1 MSRTGPGHSAFFRFA
16 VLLPLLISLV
26 AGLIFVPIYREAVG
40 HIASEVRSA
49 IERESWDLEVEF
61 HENGIDGLIDELD
74 KRTERELDPRTI
86 YLLVDNR
93 DQVLAG
99 NLARW
104 PAAVPRLDHSWA
116 QFEAEDG
123 EHAEGQVFQLFGGR
137 SLLVGRR
144 SPLASF
150 DEHLALQLGVAVIA
164 VFLLSA
170 LAAAWF
176 TSRMRKRLAGLAM
189 DAEAIR
195 GGDLGRRLVISPRH
209 DEIDTLAD
217 RFNRTFA
224 DLERLVDGTRQVSSH
239 LAHDL
244 RRPLQAARQRLEE
257 LANSHSLDADAEQ
270 TIQASIG
277 EIDTLLAT
285 FAALL
290 RLARLQAGGFERS
303 ERQIALDQIV
313 ADAVEM
319 YQPVAA
325 DIGREIH
332 TRVQPTSLRGD
343 RHLWFQLLQNLIENA
358 LNHGAGQIDIELDP
372 KQGLSVRDHG
382 PGVSPD
388 QLARLGE
395 RFYRAD
401 PARSSPGFGIGLAL
415 AAAIAEHHHARLSFE
430 NANPGLRARVAWDAG
445 S

>member
-1 MSRTGPGHSAFFRFA
+1 MARTGPGHSAFFRFA

-40 HIASEVRSA
+40 HIGSEVRSA

-86 YLLVDNR
+86 YLLTDSR
-93 DQVLAG
+93 DEVLAG
-99 NLARW
+99 NLAAW
-104 PAAVPRLDHSWA
+104 PVAVPREDHSWA
-116 QFEAEDG
+116 QFQTEDG

-150 DEHLALQLGVAVIA
+150 DEHLALQLGVAVVA

-195 GGDLGRRLVISPRH
+195 GGDLGRRLVISPRK

-244 RRPLQAARQRLEE
+244 RRPLQAARQRLDE
-257 LANSHSLDADAEQ
+257 LANRHTLDTDAEQ
-270 TIQASIG
+270 AIQASIG

-303 ERQIALDQIV
+303 ERQIDLAQIV

-325 DIGREIH
+325 DVGREIEI
-332 TRVQPTSLRGD
+332 TVQPLNLRGD

-358 LNHGAGQIDIELDP
+358 INHGAGTVEIELNP
-372 KQGLSVRDHG
+372 EAGLCVRDHG
-382 PGVSPD
+382 PGVSD
-388 QLARLGE
+388 DLLERLGE
-395 RFYRAD
+395 RFFRAD
-401 PARSSPGFGIGLAL
+401 PARSAPGFGIGLAL
-415 AAAIAEHHHARLSFE
+415 SRAIAEHHGATLSFE
-430 NANPGLRARVAWDAG
+430 NAHPGLRARVTWNT
-445 S
+445 

>member
-1 MSRTGPGHSAFFRFA
+1 MAHTGPGHSAFFRFA

-40 HIASEVRSA
+40 HISSEVRAA

-61 HENGIDGLIDELD
+61 HEDGIDGLIDELD

-99 NLARW
+99 NQTQW
-104 PAAVPRLDHSWA
+104 PLAVPRLDRSWA
-116 QFEAEDG
+116 QFQTEDG

-150 DEHLALQLGVAVIA
+150 DKHLALQLGVAVVA
-164 VFLLSA
+164 VFVLSA

-244 RRPLQAARQRLEE
+244 RRPLQAARQRLDE
-257 LANSHSLDADAEQ
+257 LANSHALDSAAEQ
-270 TIQASIG
+270 TIQASIE

-285 FAALL
+285 FSALL

-303 ERQIALDQIV
+303 EQHIALDRIV

-319 YQPVAA
+319 YQPLAAVA
-325 DIGREIH
+325 GREISASIKA
-332 TRVQPTSLRGD
+332 TSRRGD

-358 LNHGAGQIDIELDP
+358 LNHGAGAIDIELDP
-372 KQGLSVRDHG
+372 DHGLNVRDHG
-382 PGVSPD
+382 PGVDAD
-388 QLARLGE
+388 QLQHLGE

-415 AAAIAEHHHARLSFE
+415 ARAIAEHHGTELSFE
-430 NANPGLRARVAWDAG
+430 NAEPGLRARVRW
-445 S
+445 